1 MLTGCVRYHQA
12 PKPDVSGLLTGR
24 VRYHL
29 GAAQTG
35 ESQTLPMM
43 FKDYENLEHETKHS
57 GQDLH
62 KFWAQTDEPA
72 STREIR
78 TCPVYRPDVSGFPPR
93 KPPSRP
99 NPISIQNSTKSTP
112 ATTRFCTLGRK
123 VEERLSL
130 RDHRPIWSESKEIE
144 EIPQT

>member
-1 MLTGCVRYHQA
+1 MRPVSPG
-12 PKPDVSGLLTGR
+12 PKTGR
-24 VRYHL
+24 VRFAYRTCPVSP
-29 GAAQTG
+29 GSSTSGRISKPCQT
-35 ESQTLPMM
+35 M
-43 FKDYENLEHETKHS
+43 FKDYESLEHETKHS

-62 KFWAQTDEPA
+62 KFCAQTDEPA

-78 TCPVYRPDVSGFPPR
+78 TCLVYRPDASGFLPR

-144 EIPQT
+144 ESPQT